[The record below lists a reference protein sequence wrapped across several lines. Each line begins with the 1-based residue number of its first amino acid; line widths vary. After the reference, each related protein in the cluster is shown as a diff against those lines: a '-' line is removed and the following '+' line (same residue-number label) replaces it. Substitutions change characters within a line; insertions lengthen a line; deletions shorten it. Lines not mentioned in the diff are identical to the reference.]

1 MKRVVLILTIL
12 ALMLSFSNV
21 SIAQITEKGIKVGLN
36 LANASGDDV
45 EDTKNK
51 MGFAVGGYILYPLN
65 ETITMRV
72 EAMYSQKGAKME
84 GEMPVVETL
93 PYFPYYTYE
102 MKDYTATM
110 SVDYIEIPVLFLYE
124 IQSSGTMKPF
134 VFAGPY
140 LALKMSAK
148 TKVEVE
154 GEDSET
160 EDMKDVKGMDYG
172 IILGAGAKVTDK
184 ISVDVRY
191 SMGLTSVDDSD
202 ADADIKNKVIAVTA
216 GYALN

>member
-1 MKRVVLILTIL
+1 MVLILTIV
-12 ALMLSFSNV
+12 ALVLSFSNV
-21 SIAQITEKGIKVGLN
+21 SVAQITEKGVKVGLN
-36 LANASGDDV
+36 LANASGDDI

-84 GEMPVVETL
+84 GEMPMYTTTSTW
-93 PYFPYYTYE
+93 PYYTVE
-102 MKDYTATM
+102 MVDYTATM
-110 SVDYIEIPVLFLYE
+110 SIDYIEIPILFQYD
-124 IQSSGTMKPF
+124 IQSSGTMVPC

-148 TKVEVE
+148 QKYEAGDE
-154 GEDSET
+154 SET
-160 EDMKDVKGMDYG
+160 EDLEDVRGMDYG
-172 IILGAGAKVTDK
+172 IILGVGAKVTDK
-184 ISVDVRY
+184 VSIDARY
-191 SMGLTSVDDSD
+191 SMGLATIDDEGDFD
-202 ADADIKNKVIAVTA
+202 AKHKVIAITA